1 MNARC
6 WYSAVE
12 GSRLIRLEAAEVRQY
27 QRDGEAYLS
36 RLQETIN
43 RTWTRAD
50 DTWRSRD
57 LTRGGMSDEEA
68 IEASLA
74 AAQEEQA

>member
-12 GSRLIRLEAAEVRQY
+12 GARLIRLEAAEVRQY

-57 LTRGGMSDEEA
+57 LTRSGMSDEEA